1 MNKYTICDLENI
13 DTKILHWLYNG
24 HGIYH
29 KIFWGF
35 VFPCLTCISLIFY
48 NGSVGGFLMESSF
61 LKKIKYVFN
70 LNKWYRG

>member
-1 MNKYTICDLENI
+1 MIVWNDYIEVKFIYMNKYTICDLENI

-35 VFPCLTCISLIFY
+35 FFPCLTCIS
-48 NGSVGGFLMESSF
+48 
-61 LKKIKYVFN
+61 
-70 LNKWYRG
+70 